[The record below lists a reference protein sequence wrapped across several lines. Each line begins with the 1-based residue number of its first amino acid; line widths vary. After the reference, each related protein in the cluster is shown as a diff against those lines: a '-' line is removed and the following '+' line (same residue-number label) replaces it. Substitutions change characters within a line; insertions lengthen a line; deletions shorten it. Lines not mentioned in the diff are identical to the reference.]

1 MKTDDNV
8 NDIFNLAI
16 KNHKENN
23 FEEAEKLY
31 RKILKINSSH
41 FNAIFY
47 LASVLALKKKI
58 IRKGN

>member
-31 RKILKINSSH
+31 RKILKIDPLH
-41 FNAIFY
+41 FNGSFY
-47 LASVLALKKKI
+47 L
-58 IRKGN
+58 